1 MSKKWRNIL
10 LPFSLIYSGI
20 IRGRNRLY
28 DKQILRSASFDFP
41 LLCVGNLALGGTGK
55 TPMVEYLVKMLQE
68 DYKVATLSRGYKRKT
83 KGFFIA
89 NEKTGATDIG
99 DEPMQIH
106 QKFPQ
111 VTVSVA
117 EERVMGIPQLLLEKP
132 ETEVVILDDAFQH
145 REVKAGLN
153 ILLTEYNHLYS
164 DDYLLPAGNLRDSK
178 TSSKRAQIIV
188 VTKCKSDLKKEDKNK
203 IINELKALPE
213 QKVYFTKITYKNP
226 YHLFSKEE
234 LVLGKNIE
242 VLLVTGIANP
252 KRIEELLKDKVMAY
266 DLMRFKDHYN
276 FHSDDIKEIINR
288 FSKKVNPKK
297 IILTTEKDAVRLF
310 PFENE
315 FSGAPIFVLPMEHEF
330 LFNASKEFEEDVMK
344 FIESFENLRR

>member
-1 MSKKWRNIL
+1 MANKWRNIL

-20 IRGRNRLY
+20 IRARNRLF
-28 DKQILRSASFDFP
+28 DKQLLRSASFDFP

-68 DYKVATLSRGYKRKT
+68 NYQVATLSRGYKRKT

-89 NEKTGATDIG
+89 NEKTGAAEIG

-106 QKFPQ
+106 QKFPKII
-111 VTVSVA
+111 VSVA

-132 ETEVVILDDAFQH
+132 EIQVVVLDDAFQH

-153 ILLTEYNHLYS
+153 ILLTDYHHLYS
-164 DDYLLPAGNLRDSK
+164 DDYLLPAGNLRDSRA
-178 TSSKRAQIIV
+178 SSKRAQVIV
-188 VTKCKSDLKKEDKNK
+188 VTKCKPELNEEDKLK
-203 IINELKALPE
+203 IINKLKALPE
-213 QKVYFTKITYKNP
+213 QKVYFTKILYTNP

-234 LVLGKNIE
+234 FVLGKNTE

-252 KRIEELLKDKVMAY
+252 GRIEELLKDQVRNY
-266 DLMRFKDHYN
+266 ELMRFKDHYH

-288 FSKKVNPKK
+288 FSKIDNSQK

-310 PFENE
+310 KFENE
-315 FSGAPIFVLPMEHEF
+315 LTRMPVFALPMEHEF
-330 LFNASKEFEEDVMK
+330 LFDAAKQFEQDILK
-344 FIESFENLRR
+344 FIESFEKK